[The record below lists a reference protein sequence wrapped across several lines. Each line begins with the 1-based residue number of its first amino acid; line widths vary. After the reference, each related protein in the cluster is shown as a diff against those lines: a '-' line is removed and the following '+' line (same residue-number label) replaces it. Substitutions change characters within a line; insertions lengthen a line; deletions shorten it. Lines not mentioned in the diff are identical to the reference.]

1 MGYRKIIE
9 KTRMEGM
16 KEEASEA
23 MKTSFRKKKKKKKK
37 EKEREKKRK
46 KKRKKKLN

>member
-23 MKTSFRKKKKKKKK
+23 MKTSFRKKKKKRQFRQVLIPKIH
-37 EKEREKKRK
+37 
-46 KKRKKKLN
+46 